1 MTQQITSDLVIARLL
16 DEGEWWYA
24 LALFSDSDLA
34 ALLTAMGI
42 ENSHTVERTKVVYA
56 LSQRLAES
64 GKHIDTLRDYFNDH
78 FLKPNNIPTHKSEL
92 WFNFNDCESL
102 VTQNI
107 ISAEFNTNVDPQ
119 IHKDRVLDALTLEQ
133 LRDLYTINGNE
144 PQEEDREWLI
154 EALNGMDFAEEYDS
168 FLRNSGELSNVQTEH
183 ESIIEFLFGAQVQT
197 EEEETE

>member
-1 MTQQITSDLVIARLL
+1 MAQQITSDLVIARLL

-34 ALLTAMGI
+34 ALMAAMGI
-42 ENSHTVERTKVVYA
+42 ENAHTVERTKVVFA

-102 VTQNI
+102 VMQNI
-107 ISAEFNTNVDPQ
+107 ISAEFSTNVDPQ
-119 IHKDRVLDALTLEQ
+119 IHKDRVLDAG
-133 LRDLYTINGNE
+133 RMN
-144 PQEEDREWLI
+144 R
-154 EALNGMDFAEEYDS
+154 
-168 FLRNSGELSNVQTEH
+168 VK
-183 ESIIEFLFGAQVQT
+183 
-197 EEEETE
+197 